1 MRPQPPAE
9 RCEQFSTRL
18 PIETQVVVVVVV
30 VVAAAAAAAAAV
42 AVVTVVVAAAAVA
55 VVVVVV
61 VVDQH
66 QPAYPSHPHPPLV
79 RQTWFHNPLVKQR
92 QKKES
97 EVSSQHSFAQPRHT
111 D

>member
-9 RCEQFSTRL
+9 RREQFSTRL
-18 PIETQVVVVVVV
+18 PIETQVQVVVVV
-30 VVAAAAAAAAAV
+30 AAAAAAAAV
-42 AVVTVVVAAAAVA
+42 AVVTVVAAAGGGT

-79 RQTWFHNPLVKQR
+79 RQAWFHNPLVKQR

-97 EVSSQHSFAQPRHT
+97 KVSSQHGFAQPRHT